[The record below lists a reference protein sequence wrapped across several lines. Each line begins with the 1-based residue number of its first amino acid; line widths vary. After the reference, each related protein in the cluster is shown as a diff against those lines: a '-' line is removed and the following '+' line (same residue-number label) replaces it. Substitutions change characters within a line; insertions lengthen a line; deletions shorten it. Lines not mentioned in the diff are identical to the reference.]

1 MLAMQPL
8 TKPARRLPPR
18 RIRRTPVGYPPPFM
32 DDWTPDEKV
41 LGALR
46 AYGALSVAN
55 LMRLVPLSHRQI
67 TALLTLLV
75 GKGAVRARNSGRQT
89 SGGQHIVVYEVA

>member
-18 RIRRTPVGYPPPFM
+18 RIRRTPVGRPPPYM

-41 LGALR
+41 LGTLR
-46 AYGALSVAN
+46 AYGALNVAQ
-55 LMRLVPLSHRQI
+55 LMRVVPLSHRQI
-67 TALLTLLV
+67 TALLTLLI
-75 GKGAVRARNSGRQT
+75 GKGAVRCRNSGRHA
-89 SGGQHIVVYEVA
+89 SGRHVVVYEVA